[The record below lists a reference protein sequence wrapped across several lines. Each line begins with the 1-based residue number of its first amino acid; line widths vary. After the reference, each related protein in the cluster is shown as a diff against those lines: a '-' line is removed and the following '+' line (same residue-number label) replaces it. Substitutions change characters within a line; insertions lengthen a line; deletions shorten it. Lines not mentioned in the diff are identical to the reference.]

1 MAYLAIAQRKKAEQ
15 SSRIPEAWKVDTS
28 AILNSPNKS
37 ILKQLTPKN
46 GPSIWSKVLSEKEID
61 ITTGKDAVDIVEGIK
76 AGTWSAE
83 EVTTAFCKRAAVA
96 HQLVSFDS
104 AAQWERANNMTDE
117 LFDGD
122 FLRGSYP
129 AR

>member
-1 MAYLAIAQRKKAEQ
+1 M
-15 SSRIPEAWKVDTS
+15 
-28 AILNSPNKS
+28 
-37 ILKQLTPKN
+37 
-46 GPSIWSKVLSEKEID
+46 LSEKEID